1 MRCGLRGGGVGEEK
15 EAEWKVSLLFVICYL
30 DERGG
35 TRGGRALFN
44 ELIIARCLEPRWW
57 AVTQGHLWTHINVAI
72 ATDLSLLEE
81 TERRAIMGRI
91 NQTNRVQ

>member
-1 MRCGLRGGGVGEEK
+1 MWFGGGGRRGEGGGMES
-15 EAEWKVSLLFVICYL
+15 ELVICYL

-91 NQTNRVQ
+91 NQTNRI